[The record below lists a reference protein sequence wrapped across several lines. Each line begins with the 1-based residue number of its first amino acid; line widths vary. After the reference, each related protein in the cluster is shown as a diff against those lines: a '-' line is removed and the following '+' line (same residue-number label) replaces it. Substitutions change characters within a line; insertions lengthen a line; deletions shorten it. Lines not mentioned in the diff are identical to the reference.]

1 VSVEDSHQMPERKII
16 LHVEDSVENRILI
29 RRLLQYEGYQ
39 VLEAGNAE
47 EALQLLQLHTPDLIL
62 MDMNMPNIDGYTLTS
77 QIKKNPQL
85 RRIPIIAITANVM
98 RGDRERSM
106 QAGCDGYFEKPI
118 DVDKFSEQLAR
129 FLRLSR

>member
-1 VSVEDSHQMPERKII
+1 MPDKKII
-16 LHVEDSVENRILI
+16 LHVEDSIENRILI
-29 RRLLQYEGYQ
+29 RRLLQYEGYE

-47 EALQLLQLHTPDLIL
+47 EALKLLQQHTPHLIL
-62 MDMNMPNIDGYTLTS
+62 MDMNMPNVDGYTLTN
-77 QIKKNPQL
+77 QIKKNPHL
-85 RRIPIIAITANVM
+85 HRIPIVAITANVM

-129 FLRLSR
+129 FLRPGD

>member
-1 VSVEDSHQMPERKII
+1 MPDRKII

-47 EALQLLQLHTPDLIL
+47 EALQLLQQHTPDLIL
-62 MDMNMPNIDGYTLTS
+62 MDMNMPNVDGYTLTS

-129 FLRLSR
+129 FLRLSH

>member
-1 VSVEDSHQMPERKII
+1 MPDKKTI
-16 LHVEDSVENRILI
+16 LHVEDSIENRILI
-29 RRLLQYEGYQ
+29 RRLLQYEGYE

-47 EALQLLQLHTPDLIL
+47 EALKLLQQHTPHLIL
-62 MDMNMPNIDGYTLTS
+62 MDMNMPNVDGYTLTS
-77 QIKKNPQL
+77 QIKKNPHL
-85 RRIPIIAITANVM
+85 HRIPIVAITANVM

-129 FLRLSR
+129 FLRPSD

>member
-1 VSVEDSHQMPERKII
+1 MPERKII